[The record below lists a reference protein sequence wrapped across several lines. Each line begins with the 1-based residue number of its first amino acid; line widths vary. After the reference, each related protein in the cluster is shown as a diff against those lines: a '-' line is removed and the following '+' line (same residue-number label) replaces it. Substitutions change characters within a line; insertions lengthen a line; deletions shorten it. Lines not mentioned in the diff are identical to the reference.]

1 MATILLLGTCD
12 TKLPELLY
20 TKHQIH
26 HQNPSNIVLLL
37 DLGHAQTTHPEIN
50 ITQSDILK
58 DTTEDVDIS
67 SLPRAEYIKY
77 VFTHAT
83 TTVSNFHHE
92 GKFSAIIGIG
102 GSCGTSL
109 ATGIMQKALPVGFP
123 KLMVST
129 MASGNIKPYV
139 EETDITMM
147 YSVVDIA
154 GRNRILEGILQNAA
168 AAVSGMANSYFTR
181 TTISPD
187 EKGQGDGEEKK
198 RIGITMF
205 GVTTP
210 CVDRVRQY
218 LETHPQ
224 NNYEVYIFHATG
236 AGGKAM
242 ERLIRETHL
251 DAIIDLTTS
260 EIADELVGGILTAG
274 PERLSAAA
282 ARGIP
287 QVVSLGACDM
297 VNFGPRETVPPRFG
311 EEQERTWYEHNPTV
325 TVMRTTSE
333 ECRGIARFAARKL
346 RGCARPERVRVVLP
360 TGGVSML
367 GVPGQAFYDPEADAA
382 LFDTL
387 EQELADTNIHVQ
399 RDPRQINDPDFAVTL
414 AESLLELMAL
424 P

>member
-12 TKLPELLY
+12 SKLPELLY

-26 HQNPSNIVLLL
+26 HQNPTNTVLLL

-50 ITQSDILK
+50 ITLSDILK
-58 DTTEDVDIS
+58 DTTENVDVS
-67 SLPRAEYIKY
+67 SLPRAEYIQRLL
-77 VFTHAT
+77 THAT
-83 TTVSNFHHE
+83 TTVSNLHHQ

-129 MASGNIKPYV
+129 MASGDVKPYV

-181 TTISPD
+181 TTSAD
-187 EKGQGDGEEKK
+187 EKGQGGGEKK

-218 LETHPQ
+218 LETHSQ

-297 VNFGPRETVPPRFG
+297 VNFGLRETVPPRFG
-311 EEQERTWYEHNPTV
+311 EEQERRWYEHNPTV
-325 TVMRTTSE
+325 TLMRTTSE
-333 ECRGIARFAARKL
+333 ECRGIARFVARKL

-367 GVPGQAFYDPEADAA
+367 GVPGQAFHDPEADAA

-387 EQELADTNIHVQ
+387 EQELGGTSIHVQ
-399 RDPRQINDPDFAVTL
+399 REPRQINDPDFAVALT
-414 AESLLELMAL
+414 ESLLELMAL